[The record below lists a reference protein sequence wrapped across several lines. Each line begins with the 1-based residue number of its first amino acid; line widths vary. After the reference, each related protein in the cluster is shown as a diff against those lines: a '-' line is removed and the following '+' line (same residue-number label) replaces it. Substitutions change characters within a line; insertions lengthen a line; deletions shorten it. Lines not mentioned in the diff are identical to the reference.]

1 MRKTPPATLNIII
14 VSLLVWLASIVLP
27 DKFGIDVVRYFGLH
41 YWRSD
46 AFNPLQLLTYIFMH
60 NTHSFGH
67 IFCNMFGVWMFG
79 RSVEEL
85 WGAKKFL
92 FFYLFVGV
100 GAGIIQELTWEID
113 LLGFVKDFDTAIAAN
128 SGASLGEYQPMLIQ
142 GDITQANAEEL
153 VNLRNQWF
161 SRFVTV
167 GASGSLFGVLLAFG
181 WLFPQTRMMLI
192 FLPFIPI
199 PSRVFVAVYAVF
211 ELVFGLAGVADGIAH
226 FAHLGGLLFA
236 AILLFIWKKKN
247 KLYS

>member
-27 DKFGIDVVRYFGLH
+27 DKFGIDVVRYLGLH

-60 NTHSFGH
+60 DTHSFGH

-79 RSVEEL
+79 RTVEEL
-85 WGAKKFL
+85 WGTKKFI

-113 LLGFVKDFDTAIAAN
+113 LYGIVRDFDAAIAAN
-128 SGASLGEYQPMLIQ
+128 SGESLGEYQSLLIQ
-142 GDITQANAEEL
+142 GDITQGKAEDL
-153 VNLRNQWF
+153 IRLRGLLF
-161 SRFVTV
+161 SRLVTV

-181 WLFPQTRMMLI
+181 WLFPEARMMLI

-199 PSRVFVAVYAVF
+199 PSRVFVAVYAIF
-211 ELVFGLAGVADGIAH
+211 ELIFGLAGVADGVAH

-236 AILLFIWKKKN
+236 AILLLIWKKKG
-247 KLYS
+247 KLYN

>member
-27 DKFGIDVVRYFGLH
+27 DKFGIDVVRYLGLH

-60 NTHSFGH
+60 DTHNFGH

-79 RSVEEL
+79 RTIEEL
-85 WGAKKFL
+85 WGTKKFI

-113 LLGFVKDFDTAIAAN
+113 LYGIVRDFNAAIAAN
-128 SGASLGEYQPMLIQ
+128 SGESLDEYQSLLIQ
-142 GDITQANAEEL
+142 GDITKATAVDLINM
-153 VNLRNQWF
+153 RNQLL
-161 SRFVTV
+161 SRPVTV

-181 WLFPQTRMMLI
+181 WLFPQARMMLI
-192 FLPFIPI
+192 FLPIPI
-199 PSRVFVAVYAVF
+199 PSRVFVAIYAIA
-211 ELVFGLAGVADGIAH
+211 ELFFGIAGIADGVAH

-236 AILLFIWKKKN
+236 AILLFIWKKMG
-247 KLYS
+247 KLYN

>member
-1 MRKTPPATLNIII
+1 MRKTPPATLNIMI

-27 DKFGIDVVRYFGLH
+27 DKFGIDVVRYLGLH

-60 NTHSFGH
+60 DTHNFGH

-79 RSVEEL
+79 RSMEEL
-85 WGAKKFL
+85 WGAKKFI

-113 LLGFVKDFDTAIAAN
+113 MYGMIRDFNAAISAN
-128 SGASLGEYQPMLIQ
+128 SGASLEEYQIMLIQ
-142 GDITQANAEEL
+142 GDITQANAEDL
-153 VNLRNQWF
+153 VNLRNMFF
-161 SRFVTV
+161 SRLVTV
-167 GASGSLFGVLLAFG
+167 GASGSLFGLLLAFG
-181 WLFPQTRMMLI
+181 WLFPQAKIILL
-192 FLPFIPI
+192 FPPIPI
-199 PSRVFVAVYAVF
+199 SSRIFVALYAVA
-211 ELVFGLAGVADGIAH
+211 ELFFGIAGIADGVAH

-236 AILLFIWKKKN
+236 AILLFLWKKKG